1 MSEQDNNT
9 IDNIEVVEELPR
21 PTDAYTAS
29 GGCPI
34 ETPVKI
40 KKPVTQEKL
49 EQLKNARL
57 KGAEKKKEMKELKSK
72 AKQLPIEEMKISA
85 MKYDQ
90 LQKQKEEIVK
100 RSEQS
105 SKAQCFPTD
114 AYTASGGCPNEK
126 EIITKDKK
134 KRIIKKIIYE
144 DGSEDE
150 IEDMRHMHQQQQ
162 NNKYMTMFNNDSY
175 TNLVYQSAC
184 DKLKE
189 KVQDERTKYLI
200 KSLMPN
206 YG

>member
-1 MSEQDNNT
+1 MSEQENSSIEN
-9 IDNIEVVEELPR
+9 IDNVEDLP
-21 PTDAYTAS
+21 
-29 GGCPI
+29 PI
-34 ETPVKI
+34 ETPNETPIKI
-40 KKPVTQEKL
+40 KKTVSPEKL
-49 EQLKNARL
+49 EQLKQARL
-57 KGAEKKKEMKELKSK
+57 KGAEKKKEMKELKTK

-90 LQKQKEEIVK
+90 LQKQKEEIIKPV
-100 RSEQS
+100 
-105 SKAQCFPTD
+105 
-114 AYTASGGCPNEK
+114 EK
-126 EIITKDKK
+126 EIKPIEKEIKPIEKEVITKDKK

>member
-9 IDNIEVVEELPR
+9 IDNIEAVEELPQIE
-21 PTDAYTAS
+21 A
-29 GGCPI
+29 PI
-34 ETPVKI
+34 KT
-40 KKPVTQEKL
+40 KKPVSPEKL
-49 EQLKNARL
+49 EQLKYARL
-57 KGAEKKKEMKELKSK
+57 KGAEKKKEMKELKTK

-100 RSEQS
+100 
-105 SKAQCFPTD
+105 PV
-114 AYTASGGCPNEK
+114 EK
-126 EIITKDKK
+126 EIITPVEKEITKPEKPKDKK

-150 IEDMRHMHQQQQ
+150 VEDLRYIQPQKPPPQ
-162 NNKYMTMFNNDSY
+162 NKYMTLFSNDDSY

-184 DKLKE
+184 DRLKE

>member
-1 MSEQDNNT
+1 MSEKDDNT
-9 IDNIEVVEELPR
+9 IDNIDNNEEIPQTE
-21 PTDAYTAS
+21 P
-29 GGCPI
+29 PI
-34 ETPVKI
+34 KI
-40 KKPVTQEKL
+40 KKTISPEKL
-49 EQLKNARL
+49 EQLKYARL
-57 KGAEKKKEMKELKSK
+57 KGAEKKKEMKELKTK

-100 RSEQS
+100 PVE
-105 SKAQCFPTD
+105 KEITKPV
-114 AYTASGGCPNEK
+114 EK
-126 EIITKDKK
+126 EIIEKEITKPEKPKDKK
-134 KRIIKKIIYE
+134 KRIIKKIVYE

-150 IEDMRHMHQQQQ
+150 IEDLRHVQQPAQY
-162 NNKYMTMFNNDSY
+162 NNNNRYMKMFSNDDSY

>member
-1 MSEQDNNT
+1 MSEQENNIDNN
-9 IDNIEVVEELPR
+9 DNNNEEIPQIE
-21 PTDAYTAS
+21 A
-29 GGCPI
+29 PI
-34 ETPVKI
+34 KT
-40 KKPVTQEKL
+40 KKPVSPERY
-49 EQLKNARL
+49 EQLKQARL
-57 KGAEKKKEMKELKSK
+57 KGAEKKKEMKELKTK

-100 RSEQS
+100 
-105 SKAQCFPTD
+105 PV
-114 AYTASGGCPNEK
+114 EK
-126 EIITKDKK
+126 EIIVEKEITKPVEKPKEKK
-134 KRIIKKIIYE
+134 KRIIKKIVYE

-150 IEDMRHMHQQQQ
+150 IEDLRHVQPQQQQ
-162 NNKYMTMFNNDSY
+162 PNKYMTLFSNDDSY

-184 DKLKE
+184 DRLKE